1 MATTE
6 WREKPRRSPNRGRG
20 LGEMTPS
27 QVFLAHGALILL
39 ALIMTYPV
47 VWMVLA
53 SFRPQGEIFADLGLI
68 PTHWTLENYV
78 TGWNFFGN
86 VTFTTFFFNSFVICA
101 LAVVGNVLAC
111 SLAGYA
117 FGRLEFRW
125 KPFWFA
131 IMIGSLMLPIHAQ
144 LIPQYI
150 AFMKIGWVNTIL
162 PLVVP
167 KFLATDAFYVF
178 LMVQFMR
185 TLPKELEQAAA
196 LDGASYWQRFTR
208 IILPLCLPAI
218 VTTSIFTFINTYND
232 FLGQLIYLSGL
243 PRLTVPLALRLFVDL
258 GGGQSSFGS
267 MFAMVTLAIGPVLG
281 FFIAAQRYLVQGIA
295 TQGFK

>member
-1 MATTE
+1 MIDQ
-6 WREKPRRSPNRGRG
+6 SSNRAWKSFAWAV
-20 LGEMTPS
+20 LLVAVVVALTP
-27 QVFLAHGALILL
+27 
-39 ALIMTYPV
+39 Y

-196 LDGASYWQRFTR
+196 VRDVAHHDADAR
-208 IILPLCLPAI
+208 
-218 VTTSIFTFINTYND
+218 
-232 FLGQLIYLSGL
+232 LGHDQAVE
-243 PRLTVPLALRLFVDL
+243 RRARR
-258 GGGQSSFGS
+258 GGQRVRERGGRH
-267 MFAMVTLAIGPVLG
+267 ARHGRKEWEPGPHLRNTNVHGCNLQTAG
-281 FFIAAQRYLVQGIA
+281 LS
-295 TQGFK
+295 